1 MVAQSFLW
9 WDAFTSGPAASSVRL
24 SANITG
30 TQHLRR
36 VEVSGSM
43 VFGAYPTNVLGDNGA
58 FIGIVTK
65 FPVGAPPAP
74 TQANASAWANGWW
87 GRPVIDSVELI
98 YLVATTN
105 IPAVRYNFHIFFD
118 YHAAG
123 GGTAGA
129 LYVGHQQMYVDA
141 NHAAPNVSFTLRAW
155 GYQE

>member
-1 MVAQSFLW
+1 MVATSFLW
-9 WDAFTSGPAASSVRL
+9 WDAFTSAPAASSVRL
-24 SANITG
+24 SANISG

-43 VFGAYPTNVLGDNGA
+43 VFAPYPTNVISDNGA
-58 FIGIVTK
+58 YIGVVTK
-65 FPVGAPPAP
+65 FPAAAPPAP
-74 TQANASAWANGWW
+74 TLANASAWSNGWW
-87 GRPVIDSVELI
+87 GRPVIDSTELM
-98 YLVATTN
+98 YLTGGGT

-141 NHAAPNVSFTLRAW
+141 NHVAPNVSFTVRAW